1 MILNMG
7 DITIYIEAYSN
18 IPYITTENVELINI
32 LKTTLD
38 VDWREYLYNFVYP
51 NIIAVTISDIQR
63 IKGAVNSVGL
73 TLDIIEIEAVSGSW
87 KKGVEFFLSGKTYV
101 GRRIDV

>member
-1 MILNMG
+1 MTN
-7 DITIYIEAYSN
+7 DITLYVEAYSN

-32 LKTTLD
+32 LKTTID

-63 IKGAVNSVGL
+63 IKVAVNSVGL
-73 TLDIIEIEAVSGSW
+73 TMDIIEVEFVDGSW

-101 GRRIDV
+101 GRRVDV